1 LTGTHGSRLTIIGGG
16 VMGLMTAYYAAPLAS
31 SVTILDK
38 SRVGDPGTAS
48 FALTRSVRNDYLD
61 PQYSRLAFEA
71 RQLWQDLQAVW
82 GERLLV
88 DCGCLNLVKASV
100 TPDLDAS
107 YAVRSFAVLE
117 QLQLR
122 REAFRGAALTERFP
136 QFAADGGWLDVDAGF
151 ADVAAV
157 TAMLRTAVPARGADL
172 REDVQIRGISRSGGC
187 WQVETSAGLVESDV
201 LVITAGL
208 GTNDI
213 LGLIPGC
220 PVRFPLSPDR
230 PVQSKYFIPAPGSE
244 DLYTEQALPV
254 FAYLDV
260 GIYGHPLYAGKT
272 PGVKIGF
279 YHPPDATVVPSS
291 ITSVEDFVAE
301 CMPGLRGAQTV
312 DVAEASGVD
321 TCFYDLVGDDDFI
334 LGPVPGA
341 EGVFTGVG
349 WRGTGYKFAPWVGRV
364 LAQLA
369 VQQGTVYD
377 ISRFAP
383 GRFAA
388 APAQPGETKS

>member
-1 LTGTHGSRLTIIGGG
+1 LAGNRGRRLTIIGGG

-71 RQLWQDLQAVW
+71 RQLWQDLQARS

-100 TPDLDAS
+100 TPDVAAS

-117 QLQLR
+117 ELQLR
-122 REAFRGAALTERFP
+122 REAFSAAGLSERFP
-136 QFAADGGWLDVDAGF
+136 QFDADGGWLDVDAGF

-157 TAMLRTAVPARGADL
+157 TAMLSSAMPAL
-172 REDVQIRGISRSGGC
+172 RVRLTEEAQIRGISRSGAG
-187 WQVETSAGLVESDV
+187 WRVETSAGPVESDV

-208 GTNDI
+208 GTNDL

-220 PVRFPLSPDR
+220 SVRFPLSPDR
-230 PVQSKYFIPAPGSE
+230 PVQSKYFIPAPE
-244 DLYTEQALPV
+244 ALAAYTEPALPV

-260 GIYGHPLYAGKT
+260 GIYGHPIYAGKT

-279 YHPPDATVVPSS
+279 YNPPDATVVSS
-291 ITSVEDFVAE
+291 AIGSVEDFVAA
-301 CMPGLRGAQTV
+301 CMPGLRGAATV
-312 DVAEASGVD
+312 DVAAASGVD
-321 TCFYDLVGDDDFI
+321 TCMYDLVSDDDFI

-341 EGVFTGVG
+341 DGVFTGVG

-388 APAQPGETKS
+388 GPVLAGKAH